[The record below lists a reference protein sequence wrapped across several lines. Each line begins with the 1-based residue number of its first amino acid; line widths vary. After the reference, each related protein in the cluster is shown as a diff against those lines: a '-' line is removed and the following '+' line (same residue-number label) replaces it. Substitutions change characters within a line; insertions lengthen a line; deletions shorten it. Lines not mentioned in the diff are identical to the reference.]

1 MGEPNTLVTLRLPSV
16 VLARLEPFCKVDL
29 YIGEMPITPAELLA
43 RVRDKEGLICAV
55 TDKIDRDVINAGK
68 HLRVIANTAVGFDNI
83 DVSYARD
90 RNITVTNTPDVLT
103 EAVAELTW
111 ALILTISRR
120 VSEGERLLRA
130 GKWSGWRFDFLLGT
144 ELSGKQLGIVGAGRI
159 GQAVAA
165 RAKAFGVRVVYGTVP
180 GRQKSEREGTEAV
193 RLSFDELLSTSDIV
207 SLHLPFLPETYHLI
221 GRSALLR
228 MKRSAYLI
236 NTARGPIIDESA
248 LAWALR
254 ERLIAG
260 AALDVYEDEPLIN
273 RHLLGL
279 DNVVLVPHLG
289 SATKETRTSMADL
302 AVSNVLAVLTDQ
314 TPHTPVLPL

>member
-1 MGEPNTLVTLRLPSV
+1 MGEPSTLVTLRLPSV

-90 RNITVTNTPDVLT
+90 RKITVTNTPDVLT

-144 ELSGKQLGIVGAGRI
+144 ELSGKQLGIVGCRPDWSSSG
-159 GQAVAA
+159 G
-165 RAKAFGVRVVYGTVP
+165 
-180 GRQKSEREGTEAV
+180 KS
-193 RLSFDELLSTSDIV
+193 
-207 SLHLPFLPETYHLI
+207 
-221 GRSALLR
+221 
-228 MKRSAYLI
+228 
-236 NTARGPIIDESA
+236 
-248 LAWALR
+248 
-254 ERLIAG
+254 
-260 AALDVYEDEPLIN
+260 
-273 RHLLGL
+273 
-279 DNVVLVPHLG
+279 
-289 SATKETRTSMADL
+289 
-302 AVSNVLAVLTDQ
+302 
-314 TPHTPVLPL
+314 

>member
-90 RNITVTNTPDVLT
+90 RKITVTNTPDVLT

-165 RAKAFGVRVVYGTVP
+165 RAKVFGVRVVYGTVP

-207 SLHLPFLPETYHLI
+207 SLHLPFLPETHHLI